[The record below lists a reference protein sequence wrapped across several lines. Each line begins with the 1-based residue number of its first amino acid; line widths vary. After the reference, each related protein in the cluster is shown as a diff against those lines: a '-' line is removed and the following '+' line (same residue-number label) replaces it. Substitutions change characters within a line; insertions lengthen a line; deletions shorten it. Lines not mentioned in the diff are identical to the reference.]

1 MVLLSK
7 SQFSTHLYVFA
18 NMQYEYLHNVQAHM
32 DYVYLKCMCKNLKDW
47 AFGILVT
54 LQMLIL

>member
-1 MVLLSK
+1 MVLLRK

-32 DYVYLKCMCKNLKDW
+32 DYVYLKCMCKNLKD
-47 AFGILVT
+47 
-54 LQMLIL
+54 